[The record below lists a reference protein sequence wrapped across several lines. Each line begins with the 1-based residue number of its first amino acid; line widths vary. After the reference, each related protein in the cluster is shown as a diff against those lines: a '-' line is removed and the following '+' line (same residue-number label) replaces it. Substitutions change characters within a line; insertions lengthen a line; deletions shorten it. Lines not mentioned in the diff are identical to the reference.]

1 VDLGRLG
8 VWTTYRAIGEE
19 HAGEAAALV
28 ERLGYGAFWLGSS
41 PRLPSVR
48 PLLEATESLVVATS
62 IVNVWAYE
70 PEQLAAEHA
79 ALARDFPD
87 RLLVGI
93 GIGHPEAARDY
104 ARPLTAMREFLD
116 GLDNAETP
124 LPRDRRCLAALAPKI
139 LALSAERSLG
149 TIPYFTPVAH
159 TSAARAQVGAE
170 ALVAPELAF
179 ALDDD
184 ADRARESARSYA
196 LSYLGRRNY
205 TSNLLR
211 YGFTEQDI
219 ADGGSDRLLDAVI
232 PHGSIE
238 TIADVARAHFEAGAD
253 HLALQALGESGIPRR
268 GWAALASALSP

>member
-1 VDLGRLG
+1 VDLGRIG

-19 HAGEAAALV
+19 HAGEAALLA
-28 ERLGYGAFWLGSS
+28 EQLGYGTFWLGGS

-48 PLLEATESLVVATS
+48 PLLEATERLVVATS

-93 GIGHPEAARDY
+93 GIGHPEAAREY
-104 ARPLTAMREFLD
+104 SRPLTAMREFLD
-116 GLDNAETP
+116 GLDRAATP

-159 TSAARAQVGAE
+159 TSAARAQVGAA

-184 ADRARESARSYA
+184 DDRARESARAYA
-196 LSYLGRRNY
+196 LPYLGRSNY
-205 TSNLLR
+205 TNNLLR
-211 YGFTEQDI
+211 FGFTEQDI
-219 ADGGSDRLLDAVI
+219 ADGGSERLLDAVI
-232 PHGSIE
+232 PHGSTEKI
-238 TIADVARAHFEAGAD
+238 TAVARAHFDAGAD
-253 HLALQALGESGIPRR
+253 HLALQALGEPGIPRR
-268 GWAALASALSP
+268 GWAALAAALTA